1 MREGF
6 KSILNNCGV
15 ESGAIWFSDAT
26 DDDRFHPYFWVGA
39 SDLTSRVH
47 QRGEGSVGRVFDT
60 QVTERFLEFNESNDP
75 FTVADF
81 ARTNVRS
88 MLCVPFS
95 GGDVT
100 IGYDPLCQLAL
111 RCCA

>member
-1 MREGF
+1 MRLTTTAF
-6 KSILNNCGV
+6 TPT
-15 ESGAIWFSDAT
+15 SG
-26 DDDRFHPYFWVGA
+26 WVPPTLPVVCTNG
-39 SDLTSRVH
+39 
-47 QRGEGSVGRVFDT
+47 GEGSVGRVFDT